1 MNIFTWVREHFLA
14 TLAGLAAIWWF
25 MAGEQYEQLAF
36 FSFAV
41 IYGAYYI
48 ERMRKHPM
56 KNFRMARGQL
66 MFDLVLCAFMAI
78 VTIGGQS
85 AKLDIAAA
93 IVFVIAIT
101 GTDLVQFLRLRRQG
115 RQSK

>member
-1 MNIFTWVREHFLA
+1 MNLIKWVGQHFLA
-14 TLAGLAAIWWF
+14 VMASLAAIWWF
-25 MAGEQYEQLAF
+25 TASENVEQLAF

-48 ERMRKHPM
+48 ERTKRTPM

-66 MFDLVLCAFMAI
+66 MFDVVLCVFMAI

-85 AKLDIAAA
+85 NKMDIAAA
-93 IVFVIAIT
+93 AIFVTAIT
-101 GTDLVQFLRLRRQG
+101 GTDLVQFIRIRRSGDKQ
-115 RQSK
+115 